1 MLKQLYYG
9 SLQDHMRT
17 SRREMNQS
25 YALQQQ
31 QLMRMNIMR
40 ESQRMMLTQAE
51 TLVRMN
57 QIRDEVIKALPPKNN
72 TVEEQ
77 RYAGILQA
85 PPVIPTSNAAL
96 EETLS
101 SSKEP
106 QTQVTMEEE
115 VEGKRA
121 PPRNLKVSTSNSHQ
135 ESLLEAVKR
144 KLSPSQVMA
153 EAKAKADKVAAILN
167 HVETEA
173 RSSHDKAIK
182 AAAKVASDSEP
193 ITVLKQKLN
202 DLKAQVKIIEEKR
215 ITGGIHIPNNIS
227 NSRSILSSGNSDKVE
242 TLEAAIARAEA
253 FIEKVR
259 TALEIEAK
267 IAAAKEANPD
277 LKYDVIKPA
286 GSGDGLKR
294 LRAKSGR
301 FVKSK
306 R

>member
-25 YALQQQ
+25 YVLQQQ

-51 TLVRMN
+51 TLVRLN
-57 QIRDEVIKALPPKNN
+57 QLRDEVIKALPPKNN

-77 RYAGILQA
+77 RYAGILQD
-85 PPVIPTSNAAL
+85 PQVIPTSNAAL

-101 SSKEP
+101 SAKQP
-106 QTQVTMEEE
+106 QTQVTMDEE

-135 ESLLEAVKR
+135 EYLLDAVKR

-153 EAKAKADKVAAILN
+153 EAKDKADKVATILN
-167 HVETEA
+167 HVETET

-182 AAAKVASDSEP
+182 ATAKVASDSEP
-193 ITVLKQKLN
+193 VTVLKQKLKN
-202 DLKAQVKIIEEKR
+202 LKEQAKDINIKLLFLDAS
-215 ITGGIHIPNNIS
+215 IPTNN
-227 NSRSILSSGNSDKVE
+227 NLANLRSIVSSGNTNKVE

-253 FIEKVR
+253 FIKDGE
-259 TALEIEAK
+259 TILEREARIK
-267 IAAAKEANPD
+267 LARSTRP
-277 LKYDVIKPA
+277 DVIKPA